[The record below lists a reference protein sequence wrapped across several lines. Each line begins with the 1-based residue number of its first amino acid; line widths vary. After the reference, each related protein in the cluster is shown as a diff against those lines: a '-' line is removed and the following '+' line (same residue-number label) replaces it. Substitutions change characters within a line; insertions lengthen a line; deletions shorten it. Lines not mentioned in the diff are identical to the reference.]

1 MSDDTPEVIASTW
14 ISAFRKAAEDSDP
27 PGVAA
32 TFLPHGWLRDV
43 LTFTW
48 NTRSIKGPAEIA
60 SYLSAS
66 DALVNTGVAQVKL
79 SKDPHLRPSF
89 SSGSQGGVEAG
100 FDYETPHALGRGYF
114 RLRKDASGAWKA
126 LTVCMMLWNLKGY
139 EELVGPRVD
148 WEAEDHA
155 WIEDEQNRQRM
166 IETDPYVLI
175 IGGGHIVLTVAAR
188 FNQMD
193 ISSLVIDQHPRIG
206 DSWRRRYQSLRF
218 HNPNHHHQM
227 LYQPFPS
234 NWPTYT
240 PRDMMADWLE
250 SYAKHQRIVYWVSSR
265 VDSKPVYNLDRK
277 AWTVTI
283 DRAGQKVQL
292 HPAHIVVATGSLGA
306 PYLPSLHNRGAFPG
320 TAIHATEYVEPA
332 PFRGQRVVVVGA
344 ANTAVDICEDL
355 ARGGAA
361 SVTMVQRGATCVVS
375 RESIRRTVTQ
385 LWPPHV
391 PIETSDFKAA
401 SMPLGLV
408 REMNIANQERQWED
422 EAELHAK
429 LRKAGVKLW
438 LGSEGQGQLIVGAE
452 RAGGFWYDH
461 GAADLMASG
470 RIRVKQG
477 AEPTAYSS
485 TGLIMSDGTTLTAD
499 TVIFATGYT
508 TMRDTAKAIFGED
521 LVNQTVDCMG
531 LDNEYELLGHYRPSG
546 HPGLWYAPGQ
556 FSLARFMSKQLAIH
570 IKAIQTGILK
580 QQTSHHSLPQ

>member
-14 ISAFRKAAEDSDP
+14 LSAFRKAVEDSDP
-27 PGVAA
+27 LGVAA

-48 NTRSIKGPAEIA
+48 NTRSIKGPADIA

-66 DALVNTGVAQVKL
+66 DTFVNAGFSQIKF
-79 SKDPHLRPSF
+79 SSDPYLRPSF
-89 SSGSQGGVEAG
+89 SPGASGLQRGVEAG
-100 FDYETPHALGRGYF
+100 FDFEMPHALGRGYC
-114 RLRKDASGAWKA
+114 RLGKDASGAWKA
-126 LTVCMMLWNLKGY
+126 LTVCTMLWDLKGY

-148 WEAEDHA
+148 WEAEDHS
-155 WIEDEQNRQRM
+155 WIEEERNRQQM
-166 IETDPYVLI
+166 VETNPYVLI
-175 IGGGHIVLTVAAR
+175 IGGGHIGLTVAAR

-193 ISSLVIDQHPRIG
+193 ISALVIDQHPRIG

-250 SYAKHQRIVYWVSSR
+250 SYAIHQCIVHWVSSG
-265 VDSKPVYNLDRK
+265 VEGKPVYDLDRK
-277 AWTVTI
+277 AWTVTVN
-283 DRAGQKVQL
+283 RAGQEVQL
-292 HPAHIVVATGSLGA
+292 RPAHIVVATGSLGA
-306 PYLPSLHNRGAFPG
+306 PYVPTLHNRGAFPG
-320 TAIHATEYVEPA
+320 TAIHATEYVKPA
-332 PFRGQRVVVVGA
+332 PFQGQHVVVVGA

-375 RESIRRTVTQ
+375 RESIRRTVMQ
-385 LWPPHV
+385 LWPLHV
-391 PIETSDFKAA
+391 PIGTSDFKAA
-401 SMPLGLV
+401 SMPLGLI
-408 REMNIANQERQWED
+408 REMNIENQERQWED

-438 LGSEGQGQLIVGAE
+438 LGSEGQGQLIVAADNLFTG
-452 RAGGFWYDH
+452 YDH

-556 FSLARFMSKQLAIH
+556 FSLARFMSKQLAIQ
-570 IKAIQTGILK
+570 IKAIQIGILK
-580 QQTSHHSLPQ
+580 Q